1 MIILLNV
8 GIIFDRGASS
18 PENAGVLNNIKK
30 IS

>member
-8 GIIFDRGASS
+8 GIIFDSGASI